1 MKNIYKR
8 LLVIFMML
16 GLSLSVNAQDPDD
29 PLSDDPGEPVAPIG
43 DYVPLMLIAAIGLG
57 YVVIKR
63 RTANES

>member
-1 MKNIYKR
+1 
-8 LLVIFMML
+8 MML

-29 PLSDDPGEPVAPIG
+29 PLSTDPGEPVAPIG
-43 DYVPLMLIAAIGLG
+43 DYVPLMLIVAIGLG